1 MIGTRALLIAM
12 NGNQSRHVNLPMRDF
27 QSIVRDVLSDGY
39 IMSLGTIDQ
48 GGVWVCDLVYVYD
61 DELNI
66 YWLSRTDTR
75 HSRAIE
81 INPQVAGSISVSRP
95 GEEEVGIQ
103 FSGIAEKL
111 SGDFLW
117 LAEKHREKRG
127 KLRPKAEG
135 EILAERGQT
144 WYRLRPKKIELIYEP
159 LFDYEKKLV

>member
-1 MIGTRALLIAM
+1 
-12 NGNQSRHVNLPMRDF
+12 MRDF

-117 LAEKHREKRG
+117 LAEKHREKKEVNYG
-127 KLRPKAEG
+127 QKLK
-135 EILAERGQT
+135 ERFWLNADKLGIVCDQ
-144 WYRLRPKKIELIYEP
+144 
-159 LFDYEKKLV
+159 KKLSLFTNLCLITKKN